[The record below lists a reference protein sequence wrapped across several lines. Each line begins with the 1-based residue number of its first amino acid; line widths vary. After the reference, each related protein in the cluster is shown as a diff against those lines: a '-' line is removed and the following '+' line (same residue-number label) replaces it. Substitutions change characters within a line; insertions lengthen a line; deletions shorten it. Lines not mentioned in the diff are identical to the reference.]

1 MFGVFRLNAF
11 SKGVQRTAFGRKE
24 LCSDFYISIM
34 SASASAAISPLNYTI
49 CSLLTNTNFHRV
61 LCYFVLLLL
70 LFLLPAANASK
81 ENENRATQQQ
91 HRRCEKPSV
100 VSASSFIHDAAD
112 FSYFAFL
119 CISFFFLNF
128 MKCHYFWSKFSILF
142 FTECFTFY
150 YGHSFFSLTLSTM
163 INKINLFK
171 LYLHS
176 YCTCDAIMT
185 SKVKLDITTTIF
197 FISCARFCFHSKG
210 VVVCF
215 IFSIYFVVGCFI
227 FLVILSFIH
236 HFSRC
241 YCVRF
246 AVLCSHGT
254 VSSTGKWRRIKYN
267 QMNRSK

>member
-1 MFGVFRLNAF
+1 
-11 SKGVQRTAFGRKE
+11 
-24 LCSDFYISIM
+24 
-34 SASASAAISPLNYTI
+34 
-49 CSLLTNTNFHRV
+49 
-61 LCYFVLLLL
+61 
-70 LFLLPAANASK
+70 
-81 ENENRATQQQ
+81 
-91 HRRCEKPSV
+91 
-100 VSASSFIHDAAD
+100 
-112 FSYFAFL
+112 
-119 CISFFFLNF
+119 

-241 YCVRF
+241 YCVRLYCVHMEQW
-246 AVLCSHGT
+246 AAQENGEE
-254 VSSTGKWRRIKYN
+254 SSIIK
-267 QMNRSK
+267 

>member
-1 MFGVFRLNAF
+1 MH
-11 SKGVQRTAFGRKE
+11 QRRMRIGRPN
-24 LCSDFYISIM
+24 SSIDD
-34 SASASAAISPLNYTI
+34 AKNHQLF
-49 CSLLTNTNFHRV
+49 LH
-61 LCYFVLLLL
+61 LL
-70 LFLLPAANASK
+70 LFMMPPISHISL
-81 ENENRATQQQ
+81 
-91 HRRCEKPSV
+91 
-100 VSASSFIHDAAD
+100 F
-112 FSYFAFL
+112 YAFH
-119 CISFFFLNF
+119 FFFLNF

-254 VSSTGKWRRIKYN
+254 VGSTGKWRRIKYN

>member
-34 SASASAAISPLNYTI
+34 LASASAAISPLNYTM

-150 YGHSFFSLTLSTM
+150 YGHSFFSFTLFTM
-163 INKINLFK
+163 TNKINLFK

-197 FISCARFCFHSKG
+197 SSSPALAFVFIRKVLWCALFSQFISLSGASFFLLYCRLFTTS
-210 VVVCF
+210 VVV
-215 IFSIYFVVGCFI
+215 IAFV
-227 FLVILSFIH
+227 LL
-236 HFSRC
+236 
-241 YCVRF
+241 YCV
-246 AVLCSHGT
+246 HME
-254 VSSTGKWRRIKYN
+254 
-267 QMNRSK
+267 Q